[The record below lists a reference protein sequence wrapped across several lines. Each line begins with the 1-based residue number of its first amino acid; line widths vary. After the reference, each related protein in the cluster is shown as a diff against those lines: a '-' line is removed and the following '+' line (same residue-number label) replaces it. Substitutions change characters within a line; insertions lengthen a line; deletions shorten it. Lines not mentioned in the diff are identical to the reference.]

1 MKTDYQ
7 RVEGMLYSHYRRK
20 KRVSSL
26 KSRLIRTQLRIDRLR
41 NDIKE
46 CNIDLSD
53 TLKAI
58 DYSREYINT
67 GDTTSNIERE
77 LERAVDNILRQIEN
91 ELRQKKKIKSRIR
104 NLEKSIDD
112 VEILLEELSEEELQ
126 IIELRYGEK
135 IKSYRRMEMLIPMG
149 KSTIERK
156 HKEII
161 NYLIDRLNG

>member
-1 MKTDYQ
+1 MKTNYQ
-7 RVEGMLYSHYRRK
+7 KIEGMLYSYYRRK
-20 KRVSSL
+20 KRITNL
-26 KSRLIRTQLRIDRLR
+26 KSKLIRTQLRIDRLR
-41 NDIKE
+41 KDIKE
-46 CNIDLSD
+46 CNIELND

-58 DYSREYINT
+58 DYSREYVYT

-77 LERAVDNILRQIEN
+77 LERAVDNILQNIEK
-91 ELRQKKKIKSRIR
+91 ELKHKRKTKSRIR

-112 VEILLEELSEEELQ
+112 IEILLEELSEEELQ

>member
-46 CNIDLSD
+46 CNIELSD

-58 DYSREYINT
+58 DYSREYVYT

-77 LERAVDNILRQIEN
+77 LERAVDNIL
-91 ELRQKKKIKSRIR
+91 
-104 NLEKSIDD
+104 
-112 VEILLEELSEEELQ
+112 
-126 IIELRYGEK
+126 
-135 IKSYRRMEMLIPMG
+135 G
-149 KSTIERK
+149 KIER
-156 HKEII
+156 EI
-161 NYLIDRLNG
+161 RG

>member
-1 MKTDYQ
+1 MKTNYQ
-7 RVEGMLYSHYRRK
+7 KTEGMLYSYYRRK
-20 KRVSSL
+20 KRITNL
-26 KSRLIRTQLRIDRLR
+26 KSKLIRTQLRIDRLR
-41 NDIKE
+41 KDIKE
-46 CNIDLSD
+46 CNIELND

-58 DYSREYINT
+58 DYSREYVYT

-77 LERAVDNILRQIEN
+77 LERAVDNILQNIER
-91 ELRQKKKIKSRIR
+91 ELRHKRKTKSRIR

-112 VEILLEELSEEELQ
+112 IEILLEELSEEELQ

>member
-26 KSRLIRTQLRIDRLR
+26 KSRLIRTQIRISRLR
-41 NDIKE
+41 KDIKE

-58 DYSREYINT
+58 DYSREYINA

-104 NLEKSIDD
+104 NLEKAIDD
-112 VEILLEELSEEELQ
+112 VEVLLEELTEEELQ

-135 IKSYRRMEMLIPMG
+135 LNYREMEDLLHMG
-149 KSTIERK
+149 RSTLQRKKDRIIYCLVER
-156 HKEII
+156 
-161 NYLIDRLNG
+161 LD

>member
-7 RVEGMLYSHYRRK
+7 RVEGMLYNHYRRK

-46 CNIDLSD
+46 YNIELSD

-58 DYSREYINT
+58 DYSREYVYT
-67 GDTTSNIERE
+67 GDTTSNIEKE
-77 LERAVDNILRQIEN
+77 LERAVDNILGKIEK
-91 ELRQKKKIKSRIR
+91 EIREKKKIISRIR
-104 NLEKSIDD
+104 NLEKAIDD
-112 VEILLEELSEEELQ
+112 VEVLLEELSEEELQ
-126 IIELRYGEK
+126 IIELRYGEN
-135 IKSYRRMEMLIPMG
+135 IRSYRRMESLIPMG

-156 HKEII
+156 HKEVMK
-161 NYLIDRLNG
+161 YLIDRLDE

>member
-7 RVEGMLYSHYRRK
+7 RVEGMLYNHYRRK

-41 NDIKE
+41 KDIKE

-58 DYSREYINT
+58 DYSREYINA

-77 LERAVDNILRQIEN
+77 LEKAVDNILRQIEN

-104 NLEKSIDD
+104 NLEKAIDD
-112 VEILLEELSEEELQ
+112 VEVLLEELTEEELQ
-126 IIELRYGEK
+126 IIELRYSEK
-135 IKSYRRMEMLIPMG
+135 MSDREISDMVNMSRTTVQRKRTDLINQLA
-149 KSTIERK
+149 E
-156 HKEII
+156 
-161 NYLIDRLNG
+161 NL

>member
-46 CNIDLSD
+46 CNIELSD

-58 DYSREYINT
+58 DYSREYVYT

-77 LERAVDNILRQIEN
+77 LERAVDNILGKIER
-91 ELRQKKKIKSRIR
+91 EIREKKRIKSRIR
-104 NLEKSIDD
+104 NLEKAIDD
-112 VEILLEELSEEELQ
+112 VEVLLEELSEEELQ
-126 IIELRYGEK
+126 IIELRYSEK
-135 IKSYRRMEMLIPMG
+135 MSDREISDMVNMSRTTVQRKRTDLINQLAENM
-149 KSTIERK
+149 
-156 HKEII
+156 
-161 NYLIDRLNG
+161 

>member
-20 KRVSSL
+20 KRVSNL

-91 ELRQKKKIKSRIR
+91 ELRQKKKNKSRIR
-104 NLEKSIDD
+104 NLEKAIDD
-112 VEILLEELSEEELQ
+112 VEVLLEELTEEELQ
-126 IIELRYGEK
+126 ILELRYSEK
-135 IKSYRRMEMLIPMG
+135 MSDKMIAEMVNMSRTTVQRKRTELINQLAENM
-149 KSTIERK
+149 
-156 HKEII
+156 
-161 NYLIDRLNG
+161 